1 MNNKTVILNFKI
13 ANCIQLFLGVYI
25 NCFKA
30 EYSDESVPSI
40 YKEFRDAVRDASN
53 EKLVKYR
60 ADRATGLEV
69 ELADPLTMATSV
81 ENAQKIAE
89 LFKVGLDL
97 SPTFSWHDTATKDLE
112 YLQQAITAAT
122 GE

>member
-25 NCFKA
+25 NSFKA

-40 YKEFRDAVRDASN
+40 YKEFRDAVRDASH
-53 EKLVKYR
+53 EQLSKYR
-60 ADRATGLEV
+60 ADRATGLDV
-69 ELADPLTMATSV
+69 ELADPVTMTTSV

-97 SPTFSWHDTATKDLE
+97 SPTFLGMILRQKTLNTFNKPLR
-112 YLQQAITAAT
+112 
-122 GE
+122 